1 MPVPKVNAD
10 PLFQRLVTA
19 PVRIICPVTSTGSI
33 VKCYQS
39 FPFQLFYFVKAIF
52 IDCQVIYMSGL
63 ETSFGSFF
71 LQKPFSCTS
80 RILIYYTE
88 GNHIVFR
95 NGKYSYVTSHS
106 FLIFDNLRWNIIP

>member
-39 FPFQLFYFVKAIF
+39 FPFLLFYLVEFVLINRQI
-52 IDCQVIYMSGL
+52 IDMSGL
-63 ETSFGSFF
+63 EAPFRSYEWRQ
-71 LQKPFSCTS
+71 LQYCP
-80 RILIYYTE
+80 
-88 GNHIVFR
+88 
-95 NGKYSYVTSHS
+95 
-106 FLIFDNLRWNIIP
+106 PM